1 MPTPREIHR
10 HIKSVKNIQQITKAM
25 KMVAA
30 ARLRRAQEKAASSR
44 PFAEKIKELLTTA
57 VSDKAMMKNLNPKE
71 HPLLQERPVKRVG
84 YIVVS
89 SDKGLAGA
97 YNSNLLKF
105 ALVELMDKD
114 SYVLV
119 TVGRK
124 AKDFFVRRGFDVE
137 EAFFGFSDK
146 PTYEDADDIAQLAV
160 KLFTNGAVDEVIL
173 IHTRFKSALSFT
185 PVLLKLLPVA
195 PPSQRAEAEKLESL
209 ASKQAKPFGD
219 DEFGDAGFE
228 SFASGEEGGE
238 NEVIFE
244 PSASETL
251 KYLVPYYVKTNTYA
265 ALMQS
270 AASELGARMTAMSS
284 ATDNANDLLKKLEL
298 SYNKVRQAGITRE
311 INEIVGGAE
320 ALR

>member
-44 PFAEKIKELLTTA
+44 PFAEKIKELLATA
-57 VSDKAMMKNLNPKE
+57 VSDKTMMKNLDPKE

-124 AKDFFVRRGFDVE
+124 AKDFFTRRGFDVE
-137 EAFFGFSDK
+137 ESFFGFSDK

-173 IHTRFKSALSFT
+173 IHTQFKSALSFT
-185 PVLLKLLPVA
+185 PVSLKLLPVA
-195 PPSQRAEAEKLESL
+195 PPNQSVETAKQEVL
-209 ASKQAKPFGD
+209 ASKEAQTLGE
-219 DEFGDAGFE
+219 DEYGDAGFE
-228 SFASGEEGGE
+228 SFTAAEEAGE

-270 AASELGARMTAMSS
+270 AASELGARMTAMAS